1 MSPRSVLLGTD
12 AAGLALQVA
21 VTDWTGTGSPTRE
34 AISALHKARL
44 GKHVFP
50 LIVLA
55 VTAEQAWML
64 GPSPDAAVIGPL
76 ATRPGGATAAGSVGR
91 ADRARR
97 APASGDDA
105 EGGGVHGAAGRG
117 EHRAL
122 RDVLLDGLGATAG
135 GLGEQGERSRP
146 WMPERGERLIRALGF
161 TAKKAAGSALLLTG
175 GSEAPHAV
183 AVLLDAS
190 EQFDQSSP
198 RYQVSPVAWGLQV
211 AARNEVPWLMV
222 LRGTQIRLYP
232 AKPGVGVGRKGQ
244 VETWFE
250 LDLALLG
257 DDEAGLLGLVFSADA
272 LAPDGTV
279 DDAARRQQAVRDR
292 AG

>member
-1 MSPRSVLLGTD
+1 M
-12 AAGLALQVA
+12 AA
-21 VTDWTGTGSPTRE
+21 D
-34 AISALHKARL
+34 
-44 GKHVFP
+44 
-50 LIVLA
+50 
-55 VTAEQAWML
+55 
-64 GPSPDAAVIGPL
+64 
-76 ATRPGGATAAGSVGR
+76 
-91 ADRARR
+91 
-97 APASGDDA
+97 
-105 EGGGVHGAAGRG
+105 
-117 EHRAL
+117 
-122 RDVLLDGLGATAG
+122 
-135 GLGEQGERSRP
+135 
-146 WMPERGERLIRALGF
+146 
-161 TAKKAAGSALLLTG
+161 
-175 GSEAPHAV
+175 APHAV

-222 LRGTQIRLYP
+222 LRGSQIRLYP

-279 DDAARRQQAVRDR
+279 DELLAGSKQYATALGERLRDR
-292 AG
+292 IYVDVVPTLATAVAEELPGLGVPLDQAGLDRSYKLTLRILFRLLFQAYAEDRGLLPYRPQPALRPQRAEDRRP